1 MSDELFREGGPHSI
15 RRTGRDEYEMSI
27 TLPQDERGMVGR
39 ECSREGC
46 SPAYFKVKLGTGIT
60 GEQEI
65 AYCPYCRSDGHPTA
79 FHTKSQQE
87 YAKRVVENEAVEAMQ
102 RMLGDALGLGPSG
115 RKQLGGGMFSIEM
128 SLQRAPRRHVSR
140 PLEEELRRDIRCAM
154 CGLEHAVFG
163 LALWCPDCGTDLFLD
178 HVHEELEVTRRILG
192 AVDDRRAA
200 LGARIAARDVE
211 NSLEDTV
218 SLFETVLKIVT
229 RRVLQARGQTEEQ
242 VDDTFRRHVRNTYQS
257 VGSAAA
263 TFQALVALDL
273 FAEIDESRRATLA
286 NVFEKRHPI
295 THNLGVVDRNY
306 LRRAQSGELE
316 GREVRVKTEEVR
328 EAVDVAESVLRNAYR
343 RSALATPSGEG

>member
-1 MSDELFREGGPHSI
+1 MSDDLFREGGPHRI

-27 TLPQDERGMVGR
+27 TLPQDEHGMVGR

-46 SPAYFKVKLGTGIT
+46 SPAYFKVKPGTGIT

-79 FHTKSQQE
+79 FHTKAQQD

-102 RMLGDALGLGPSG
+102 RMLGDALGLGPAG
-115 RKQLGGGMFSIEM
+115 RKELGGGMFSIEM

-140 PLEEELRRDIRCAM
+140 PLEEELRRDLHCAS

-163 LALWCPDCGTDLFLD
+163 LAFWCPDCGTDLFLD

-192 AVDDRRAA
+192 AVEERRAA
-200 LGARIAARDVE
+200 LGARVAARDVE
-211 NSLEDTV
+211 NALEDTV
-218 SLFETVLKIVT
+218 SLFEAVLKLVT
-229 RRVLQARGQTEEQ
+229 RRVLLARGLTEEQ
-242 VDDTFRRHVRNTYQS
+242 VDDTFRRHVRNSYQS
-257 VGSAAA
+257 VVSAAG
-263 TFQALVALDL
+263 TFQTQVGLEL
-273 FAEIDESRRATLA
+273 FADIDEPRRAALA
-286 NVFEKRHPI
+286 SVFEKRHPI

-316 GREVRVKTEEVR
+316 GREVRVTTEEVR
-328 EAVDVAESVLRNAYR
+328 EAVDIAVVVLRSAYTR
-343 RSALATPSGEG
+343 TTPPDAPSAS

>member
-1 MSDELFREGGPHSI
+1 MSDELFREGGPHGI
-15 RRTGRDEYEMSI
+15 RRTGRHQYEMSI
-27 TLPQDERGMVGR
+27 ALPQDERGMVGR
-39 ECSREGC
+39 ECAREGC
-46 SPAYFKVKLGTGIT
+46 SPAYFKVKSGTGIT

-65 AYCPYCRSDGHPTA
+65 AYCPYCRNDGHPTD
-79 FHTKSQQE
+79 FHTKAQHD
-87 YAKRVVENEAVEAMQ
+87 YARRVVENEAAEAVQ

-115 RKQLGGGMFSIEM
+115 RKKLGGGMFSIEM

-140 PLEEELRRDIRCAM
+140 PLEEELRRDIRCAT

-163 LALWCPDCGTDLFLD
+163 LAFWCPDCGTDLFLD
-178 HVHEELEVTRRILG
+178 HVHEELEVTRRILE
-192 AVDDRRAA
+192 AVDDRRAV
-200 LGARIAARDVE
+200 LGARVAARDVE
-211 NSLEDTV
+211 NALEDTV

-263 TFQALVALDL
+263 TFQTQVALEL
-273 FAEIDESRRATLA
+273 FADIDEARRATLA
-286 NVFEKRHPI
+286 AVFEKRHPI

-316 GREVRVKTEEVR
+316 GREVRVTTEEVR
-328 EAVDVAESVLRNAYR
+328 EAVDIAEAVLRGAYTR
-343 RSALATPSGEG
+343 TASPGTAGGT